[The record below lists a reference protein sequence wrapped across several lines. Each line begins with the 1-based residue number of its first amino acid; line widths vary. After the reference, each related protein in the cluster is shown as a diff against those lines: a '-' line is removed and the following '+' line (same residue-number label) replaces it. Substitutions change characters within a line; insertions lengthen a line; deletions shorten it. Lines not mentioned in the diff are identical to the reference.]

1 MQYSLLLLQGTL
13 HICEHSIFWFSE
25 KKWFGK
31 IVCLIFADWRWL
43 SLHMWSTKC
52 EIQIDLIWV
61 LIYQFNSLICVN
73 VWQTTIDFLYL
84 PHLSHYINLIF
95 HSYVFHDAYLRTTN
109 WRKITAQIHT
119 FFGGEEIKILVCFF
133 QEISTLFL
141 ELSSVLFWPQLM

>member
-84 PHLSHYINLIF
+84 PHLSYYINLIF

-119 FFGGEEIKILVCFF
+119 FFGGEEIKISFV
-133 QEISTLFL
+133 FL
-141 ELSSVLFWPQLM
+141 RR

>member
-1 MQYSLLLLQGTL
+1 M
-13 HICEHSIFWFSE
+13 CEHSIFWFSE

-109 WRKITAQIHT
+109 WRKNTAQIHT
-119 FFGGEEIKILVCFF
+119 FFGGEEIKILVCFS

-141 ELSSVLFWPQLM
+141 ELSSVLFWPQLL